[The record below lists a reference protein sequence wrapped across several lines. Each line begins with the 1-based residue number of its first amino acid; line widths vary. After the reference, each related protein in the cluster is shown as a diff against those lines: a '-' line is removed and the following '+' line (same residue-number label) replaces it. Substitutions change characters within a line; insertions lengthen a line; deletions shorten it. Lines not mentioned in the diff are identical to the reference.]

1 MPAPFRQGGLCGR
14 LIAAPTDRREHLHIT
29 VRLYRDA
36 GLRADEGIGP
46 YDRRV
51 WLPLEG
57 KLSQPIPREA
67 ATDEVEPAAFDGP

>member
-1 MPAPFRQGGLCGR
+1 MSIHVFARARRKNVGFPAR
-14 LIAAPTDRREHLHIT
+14 AADSR
-29 VRLYRDA
+29 
-36 GLRADEGIGP
+36 P